1 MPWPELYKKLT
12 EMVKLNLMQQN
23 IKDQDIVIKTNVKD
37 GVDGMEEVAV
47 QKEKEDRRLPDNVP
61 RLSLYVLQC
70 VITLNDKE
78 IIILQKES
86 PNSVKSN
93 RPLLEAIADEN
104 THASTAVC
112 MNPIEREREHVK
124 DKTLNIYISNTKRRQ
139 HQLSFITSM

>member
-47 QKEKEDRRLPDNVP
+47 QKEKEDGRLPDKVP
-61 RLSLYVLQC
+61 RLSFCVLQC

-78 IIILQKES
+78 IIILQEES

-93 RPLLEAIADEN
+93 RPLLEVIADEN
-104 THASTAVC
+104 THASHSSVYK
-112 MNPIEREREHVK
+112 PYRK
-124 DKTLNIYISNTKRRQ
+124 GKR
-139 HQLSFITSM
+139 TC